1 MKIKKKYSLKNLTT
15 FGVNAYARE
24 LAEVSSTDEI
34 QKLIADRLI
43 PGSRIFILGGGSN
56 ILFTKDFDGLV
67 INNLIPGIK
76 IVEEENESCVVEAG
90 AGVKCDGLVQFC
102 VERNLGGIENLSA
115 IPGTVGAAP
124 IQNIGAYGQEL
135 EETFYELKA
144 IEIGTGK
151 QTVFNKSECKFSY
164 RDSVF
169 KSKLSN
175 KFIITFVKLKLSKN
189 PLINFSYKPVQEELQ
204 RREINNPTIKDIR
217 EIVISIRNSKLPDPK
232 KLGNAGSFFKNP
244 VITKEKFEELK
255 KSYKDLKHFAVDEN
269 SVKIPAAWL
278 IEECGWK
285 GKRMGNVGTYEKQPL
300 VLVNY
305 GGASGKEILEF
316 SIKIKNSVQSEFG
329 VILENEVIVL

>member
-76 IVEEENESCVVEAG
+76 IVEEGNESCVVEAG
-90 AGVKCDGLVQFC
+90 AGVKWDGLVQFC

-204 RREINNPTIKDIR
+204 RREINSPTIKDIR

-329 VILENEVIVL
+329 VVLENEVMVL

>member
-1 MKIKKKYSLKNLTT
+1 MKIKNQYSLKNLTT
-15 FGVNAYARE
+15 FGNNVYTKE
-24 LAEVSSTDEI
+24 FIEISSTREI
-34 QKLIADRLI
+34 QELIADEPLSN
-43 PGSRIFILGGGSN
+43 SRIFVLGSGSN
-56 ILFTKDFDGLV
+56 VLFTKDFDGLV

-76 IVEEENESCVVEAG
+76 IVEEGNESCVVEAG
-90 AGVKCDGLVQFC
+90 AGVKWDGLVQFC

-151 QTVFNKSECKFSY
+151 QAVFNKSECKFSY

-169 KSKLSN
+169 KNKLRN

-204 RREINNPTIKDIR
+204 RREINSPTIKDIR

-329 VILENEVIVL
+329 VVLENEVIVL